1 MNSDQENFEQLRR
14 LLALKRY
21 ELPPPRYFNDFS
33 SQVIAR
39 IRAGERG
46 ESSSAL
52 ESLFA
57 DTSWL
62 QRLWGALESRPA
74 FAGAFGATMC
84 GLLLAGIVYSSNVD
98 VGISEVGPMVG
109 DYSTPFT
116 TANVPLPA
124 ASSLSSESGILP
136 SSVAMPG
143 PKSLFDQF
151 QAQNPFQQQVYD
163 VNYVLPQR

>member
-21 ELPPPRYFNDFS
+21 ELPPPRYFNEFS

-46 ESSSAL
+46 ESSSVL
-52 ESLFA
+52 ESFFGE
-57 DTSWL
+57 TSWL

-116 TANVPLPA
+116 ASVPLPA

-143 PKSLFDQF
+143 SRSLFDQF
-151 QAQNPFQQQVYD
+151 QAQNPFHQQVYD
-163 VNYVLPQR
+163 VNYVLPLR